1 MSAVDANEQ
10 TMEHIDL
17 ILNIHYS
24 FKQAI
29 GSIGVSHNA
38 YSVVFKVKDMDVT
51 GFIWNTHQAFG
62 S

>member
-17 ILNIHYS
+17 VLKIHYS
-24 FKQAI
+24 SEQAI
-29 GSIGVSHNA
+29 RSIGVSQYA
-38 YSVVFKVKDMDVT
+38 FSVVFKVKDMDVT